1 MGAGSSSTGNNTIKN
16 SRKYYSKD
24 DIALCT
30 CTPPTDI
37 CTWGTLCAIPLR
49 NTARM
54 KMQLLEKAS
63 APGATDDDRNNLKE
77 LHQEPYCCHGFTF
90 SALQQMAVAG
100 AMDGLD
106 NDAGSAASALYQAS
120 FIMRMR
126 SQLTGDR
133 SGSLNTCLES
143 CLCGACVNC
152 NNAYVVHR
160 AVDRFQNAQ
169 VAPAVSEQPVAEQ
182 QHHLLLF

>member
-1 MGAGSSSTGNNTIKN
+1 
-16 SRKYYSKD
+16 
-24 DIALCT
+24 
-30 CTPPTDI
+30 
-37 CTWGTLCAIPLR
+37 
-49 NTARM
+49 
-54 KMQLLEKAS
+54 
-63 APGATDDDRNNLKE
+63 
-77 LHQEPYCCHGFTF
+77 
-90 SALQQMAVAG
+90 
-100 AMDGLD
+100 
-106 NDAGSAASALYQAS
+106 
-120 FIMRMR
+120 MRMR

-169 VAPAVSEQPVAEQ
+169 VAPAVSEQPVAVETEQ